1 MAAPIFMDTARPPA
15 SSEELT
21 MREPLDRRWR
31 LRWSEAFVVERLLAA
46 AEAEEFVLILNDI
59 SFP

>member
-1 MAAPIFMDTARPPA
+1 MDTARPPA